1 MGRRGAGGGGGRGG
15 ARGGVRLFWRVIGR
29 NRFPPPMLPPRARGG
44 QIARGGPTADGRLAE
59 GVAAASRLLSRGRQ
73 LKHQSQEVTSS
84 ARGGGGSHHGG
95 GGSHH
100 EMSATSSPP
109 ALLRAAPAVA
119 ETRGSIANG
128 SDLPPAPELQRA
140 PSLEGDGIDP
150 FLQDTYCS
158 AAGVCATREKMVVC
172 DHVSA
177 MAAMSRWVSLELTQ
191 TCRVEYASTL
201 HVIRRVTSRLFFS
214 FFLSVDSSSRV

>member
-1 MGRRGAGGGGGRGG
+1 MGRRGGGGGGGRGG

-44 QIARGGPTADGRLAE
+44 QRARGGPTADGRLAE

-119 ETRGSIANG
+119 ETRGSIING

-158 AAGVCATREKMVVC
+158 AAGVCATREKNGRVRSC
-172 DHVSA
+172 VSNGSNEQMGLA
-177 MAAMSRWVSLELTQ
+177 WNSHRLAASNTRRL
-191 TCRVEYASTL
+191 CTL
-201 HVIRRVTSRLFFS
+201 FVG
-214 FFLSVDSSSRV
+214 